1 MSMGAG
7 DIITEGEYLLT
18 QEQLHSTPVR
28 SHAHLNGALT
38 KVEFISP
45 LEILAAAEAMIT
57 ENGEL
62 DQDALT
68 KAISEHFGFKR
79 LGPALKSGIQD
90 VIDQSK

>member
-1 MSMGAG
+1 MSMGAD

-28 SHAHLNGALT
+28 SRAHLNGALT

-68 KAISEHFGFKR
+68 KAISEYFGFKR
-79 LGPALKSGIQD
+79 LGPALKSGIQG
-90 VIDQSK
+90 VIDQ